1 MKLRSHGTTIAVL
14 AVLLAAGTGC
24 AMNSTGKGAVIG
36 AAGGGLVGGIIGN
49 QTGSTTR
56 GAIIGAVVGGAAG
69 AIIGHKM
76 DQQAKE
82 LEQSIPGATVERVGE
97 GIQVTFDSGLLF
109 GFDSDV
115 IQSNARTNLS
125 SLASSLSKYEQSNL
139 MIVGHTDDVGTA
151 SYNEDLS
158 QRRASAAADYLRS
171 QGVSRRITTLGVGER
186 EPVASNTT
194 DSGRQKNRR
203 VEVAIYANEALQDAA
218 RREAAGQ

>member
-1 MKLRSHGTTIAVL
+1 MTLRSRWTTITTL
-14 AVLLAAGTGC
+14 ALLLAAATGC

-125 SLASSLSKYEQSNL
+125 ALASSLSKYDQSNL

-158 QRRASAAADYLRS
+158 QRRASA
-171 QGVSRRITTLGVGER
+171 GPI
-186 EPVASNTT
+186 PM
-194 DSGRQKNRR
+194 RQRKR
-203 VEVAIYANEALQDAA
+203 
-218 RREAAGQ
+218 GGGPS

>member
-1 MKLRSHGTTIAVL
+1 MKLRSQGTQLAVL
-14 AVLLAAGTGC
+14 AVLLAAGTAC

-36 AAGGGLVGGIIGN
+36 AGAGGLVGGIIGN

-125 SLASSLSKYEQSNL
+125 ALASSLSKYEQSNL
-139 MIVGHTDDVGTA
+139 MIVGHTDDVGSD

-158 QRRASAAADYLRS
+158 RRRASAAADYLRA

-186 EPVASNTT
+186 EPVAANST

-218 RREAAGQ
+218 RREAGGQ

>member
-1 MKLRSHGTTIAVL
+1 MKLRSNGTTFAVL

-76 DQQAKE
+76 DQQARE

-139 MIVGHTDDVGTA
+139 MIVGHTDDVGTD

-186 EPVASNTT
+186 EPVAANST

-218 RREAAGQ
+218 RREAGGQ